1 VGIPTAPPVEDLDD
15 DDDNPWADVSD
26 ARHVSVDEFLATQVP
41 DSSVEEVFPEV
52 QAPATP
58 LATPAA
64 AIPAP
69 EPDLDDEEASPT
81 AHASLAALFDDEEE
95 EEEEEDYPPPTLTD
109 LERAQAETMPTTRP
123 EDEAPRSA
131 GADPTSTMLSQHENQ
146 AARRAREKARSEA
159 KPRASARRH
168 PELAELFEG

>member
-41 DSSVEEVFPEV
+41 DSSLEEVFPEV
-52 QAPATP
+52 QAPAAP

-95 EEEEEDYPPPTLTD
+95 DEDEDDLPPSLSD

-123 EDEAPRSA
+123 EEASRTLS
-131 GADPTSTMLSQHENQ
+131 ADPTSTMLRQHENQ
-146 AARRAREKARSEA
+146 AARRARERARSEA